1 MKPIFYICGSDG
13 VGKSSLAEKL
23 KLRNKYIILDS
34 IITNVPTFPDKIG
47 NIRKM
52 FVDICF
58 DITLQT
64 KRPVVFYGNSYAD
77 SYQSISKE
85 KLDMIYFITLVCDEP
100 VLRSRVY
107 ETWGGAADKRVAG
120 ADMTWLGMSITRNDY
135 FRKYYD
141 EHQFANMFLI
151 DTTKMTKEQVAI
163 VVDDYIEKYSS
174 L

>member
-1 MKPIFYICGSDG
+1 MSIPHRQGSNLKPIFYICGSDG

-100 VLRSRVY
+100 VLRSRVS
-107 ETWGGAADKRVAG
+107 G